1 MSDASMLLQRL
12 QRMCMVH
19 SVDILPRG
27 HVRLETGFTYPDG
40 ASVDVF
46 VVKGA
51 KAPLTSTA
59 LLSDLGQTTD
69 LLLHHD
75 VKPWS
80 SKKRAVQ
87 LEDAVRLYGVELS
100 GGALQ
105 KEVASSDE
113 ALQQG
118 IVALGQACLR
128 MSDLLFTKRLQ
139 LQTVFSDDVEEFL
152 NDADLDYQT
161 KAELPGLY
169 APVLVDFLVKGRSA
183 TSAVMML
190 PARIPAAAHVQA
202 NEVFRKAH
210 DLAAAGRAE
219 QRLALI
225 DDIAGATEAYRDEDL
240 RRIQSYATVV
250 PFSER
255 DTLQS
260 LLAA

>member
-1 MSDASMLLQRL
+1 MLLQRL
-12 QRMCMVH
+12 QRMCMVR
-19 SVDILPRG
+19 SVDVLPRG
-27 HVRLETGFTYPDG
+27 HVRIETGFTYPDG
-40 ASVDVF
+40 GSVDVF

-51 KAPLTSTA
+51 KILQTPTA

-80 SKKRAVQ
+80 SKKRVVQ
-87 LEDAVRLYGVELS
+87 LEDAVGLYGVDVS

-105 KEVASSDE
+105 KEVANSDE

-118 IVALGQACLR
+118 IVELGQACLR

-152 NDADLDYQT
+152 NDADLEYQT
-161 KAELPGLY
+161 KVDLPGLF
-169 APVLVDFLVKGRSA
+169 APVLVDFLVKGRRA
-183 TSAVMML
+183 TSAVMTL
-190 PARIPAAAHVQA
+190 SARIPAAAHVQA

-210 DLAAAGRAE
+210 DLATAGRVE
-219 QRLALI
+219 QRVALI
-225 DDIAGATEAYRDEDL
+225 DDVTGATEAYRDEDL
-240 RRIQSYATVV
+240 RRIQTYATVV

>member
-12 QRMCMVH
+12 KRLCMVRGA
-19 SVDILPRG
+19 DILPRG
-27 HVRLETGFTYPDG
+27 HVRLETAFTYPDG
-40 ASVDVF
+40 AFVDVF
-46 VVKGA
+46 LVKGA
-51 KAPLTSTA
+51 KSPQAPTA

-87 LEDAVRLYGVELS
+87 LEDAIRLYGVELS

-105 KEVASSDE
+105 KEVTSSDE

-139 LQTVFSDDVEEFL
+139 LQTAFSDEVEEFL
-152 NDADLDYQT
+152 NDADLEYQT

-169 APVLVDFLVKGRSA
+169 APVLVDFLVKGRKA
-183 TSAVMML
+183 TSAVMTL
-190 PARIPAAAHVQA
+190 SARIPAAAHVQA

-210 DLAAAGRAE
+210 DLAAAGRTE
-219 QRLALI
+219 QRVALI
-225 DDIAGATEAYRDEDL
+225 DDTTGVTEAYRDEDL

-250 PFSER
+250 PFSDR